1 VNEFKKQHNGNL
13 GSIKVKFDDQN
24 IEDFLTLR
32 PLARSII
39 QSLPVGVVIFDS
51 DLLIIESNSEAK
63 NLLDLDD
70 YIDKSLAKCGDSPG
84 KTGLYWAQQ
93 IKSVLATG
101 KTKSFDGVSYVS
113 SGKVKLLRIVCT
125 PIGKSKTQK
134 NLGGSILIEDI
145 TEKVGI
151 QRELT
156 DAERLAAIGRH
167 TSKIAHELSSP
178 LDGILRYVSLAARI
192 VEQENLTKPKEYLDR
207 CRQALLRMVQI
218 VSELLE
224 FSRSSYESLE
234 RASIEQIIE
243 DAVKIISAKTEAS
256 NIKISRNCTS
266 GIPKIRNGNLFQIFC
281 NIIKNAFEAMPQGG
295 ELHISTRLAKDNT
308 VVAEFRDTGNGFAPE
323 NAEMMF
329 EPFFTTKEKGTGLGL
344 AICRDIVDRY
354 HGRITAENAP
364 QGGSIFTV
372 CLPLDG
378 IL

>member
-1 VNEFKKQHNGNL
+1 MREFQKQHNGNL
-13 GSIKVKFDDQN
+13 GNIKVEFDGPN
-24 IEDFLTLR
+24 IEDFLTLGR
-32 PLARSII
+32 LAKSII
-39 QSLPVGVVIFDS
+39 QTLPVGVVIFDL
-51 DLLIIESNSEAK
+51 DLRIIEFNSKAK
-63 NLLDLDD
+63 NLLDLGN
-70 YIDKSLAKCGDSPG
+70 YIDKSLAKCGDSPR
-84 KTGLYWAQQ
+84 KMGLDWAQQ

-101 KTKSFDGVSYVS
+101 NTKSFDGVSYVS
-113 SGKVKLLRIVCT
+113 NGKVKLLRIVCT

-151 QRELT
+151 QKELT

-178 LDGILRYVSLAARI
+178 LDGILRYISLATRI
-192 VEQENLTKPKEYLDR
+192 VEQESLRKPKEYLDR

-224 FSRSSYESLE
+224 FSRSGYEPLE
-234 RASIEQIIE
+234 RVNIEKIIE
-243 DAVKIISAKTEAS
+243 DAVKIIGAKAEAS
-256 NIKISRNCTS
+256 NIKISRNYTS
-266 GIPKIRNGNLFQIFC
+266 GLPQIRTGNLFHIFC

-308 VVAEFRDTGNGFAPE
+308 VVAEFRDTGKGFATK
-323 NAEMMF
+323 NAEVMF

-344 AICRDIVDRY
+344 AICRDIIDRY
-354 HGRITAENAP
+354 HGRITAENVP
-364 QGGSIFTV
+364 QGGSIFKV